1 MLGILVTERA
11 RRGDISWTFL
21 GFYLGALAIRVGYL
35 GQRWRVFLRGPS
47 KAANT
52 GSGYRHNS
60 VVHFLASNV
69 RRAMETCPIAL
80 AGSAGA
86 GGC

>member
-35 GQRWRVFLRGPS
+35 GQR
-47 KAANT
+47 
-52 GSGYRHNS
+52 
-60 VVHFLASNV
+60 
-69 RRAMETCPIAL
+69 
-80 AGSAGA
+80 
-86 GGC
+86 